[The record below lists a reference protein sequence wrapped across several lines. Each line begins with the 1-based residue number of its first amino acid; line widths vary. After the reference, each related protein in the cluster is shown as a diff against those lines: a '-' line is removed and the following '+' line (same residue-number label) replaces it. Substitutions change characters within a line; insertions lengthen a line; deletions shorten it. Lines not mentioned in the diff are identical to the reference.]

1 MCVCVCVCVWCVLC
15 DSLLLFVVRMPVCLI
30 VFCDGQVGD
39 ILGSEGGMPAEEAE
53 PDHYVDKDVSCAR
66 A

>member
-1 MCVCVCVCVWCVLC
+1 
-15 DSLLLFVVRMPVCLI
+15 MPVCLI